1 MESFSVISLEMAKF
15 RVLHSKPYIIAKNNS
30 YRLLMLMG
38 RVIYYN
44 ILRDGDNTLKGLI
57 AEKIFERVKHLLIG
71 FPQLQC
77 CSTLNLAHLLLRGVH
92 KILDLETIISKYG
105 TKGALENELAEVLR
119 RLRLYVG
126 VSEKD
131 IDPET
136 TIHNSLYG
144 CPLCLRDSEVYHEE
158 GSITLRT
165 YIPDCNHFLHFLTIR
180 LCSTCYEY
188 LSKKRYIKLLDN
200 GLNTELLDD
209 ELYIKLLD
217 NGLESLFCTLGL
229 LQELYRYRDAI
240 RILARLDKEDRELL
254 LNIYARPGG
263 RPFDYICI
271 DEKSNKYLV
280 DVSSTAG
287 IHRASPLSKREREL
301 IPMVKARGFKI
312 LIPVVEYLGN
322 WNIRVELREI

>member
-1 MESFSVISLEMAKF
+1 VISLEMVKF

-57 AEKIFERVKHLLIG
+57 AEKVFERVKHLLIS

-126 VSEKD
+126 LSEKD

-144 CPLCLRDSEVYHEE
+144 CPLCLRGREVFHEE
-158 GSITLRT
+158 GFRTLHI
-165 YIPDCNHFLHFLTIR
+165 YIPYCFLHFLTIR

-188 LSKKRYIKLLDN
+188 LSKK
-200 GLNTELLDD
+200 G
-209 ELYIKLLD
+209 YIKLLD
-217 NGLESLFCTLGL
+217 NGLESLFCTLEL
-229 LQELYRYRDAI
+229 LRELYGYRDAI

-263 RPFDYICI
+263 RPFDYLCI
-271 DEKSNKYLV
+271 DERGDKYLV

-301 IPMVKARGFKI
+301 IPMVKTKGFKI